1 FSVKEFSERNLYENN
16 VQEDIDE
23 SKLSNLP
30 FSVREYIKKIVSNLK
45 KINAYNL
52 EMKKSIESLID
63 MGKIYFVTDIFA
75 KNRDIHL
82 VGLILKFVT
91 SGYWNTFILNLQKLS
106 EISSSNLHKIIL
118 KKVVPVVNKYKKM
131 NINPLEYEK
140 EIFLELNS
148 LIYKEIASYKKKSF
162 EKRFNI
168 FLLFVVVLSLSI
180 PWILF
185 YIFKWKYLAII
196 VFYPVILVFFLLIF
210 KIFSSTGLKE

>member
-1 FSVKEFSERNLYENN
+1 MKIN
-16 VQEDIDE
+16 E
-23 SKLSNLP
+23 SKFLNLP

-75 KNRDIHL
+75 KNRDIYL
-82 VGLILKFVT
+82 VGLILKFVA
-91 SGYWNTFILNLQKLS
+91 SGYWNNFILNLQKLS
-106 EISSSNLHKIIL
+106 EISSSNLHKIIS
-118 KKVVPVVNKYKKM
+118 KKIVPVVNKYKKM
-131 NINPLEYEK
+131 NINPLEYDK

-180 PWILF
+180 PWVLF
-185 YIFKWKYLAII
+185 YIFKWNYLTII
-196 VFYPVILVFFLLIF
+196 VFYPVMFVFFLLIF